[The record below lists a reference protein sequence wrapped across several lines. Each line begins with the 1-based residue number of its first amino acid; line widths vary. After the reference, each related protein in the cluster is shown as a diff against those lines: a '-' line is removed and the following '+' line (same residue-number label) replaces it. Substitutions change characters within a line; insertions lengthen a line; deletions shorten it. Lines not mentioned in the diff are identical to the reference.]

1 MVHWT
6 AAGPGFAVFRDPND
20 LEVEA
25 MTSSF
30 RRISPWLIAVGVILL
45 IGSPSWA
52 FAKKGLRISVGDDPS
67 MKEGSPELVL
77 IEVSDYQ

>member
-1 MVHWT
+1 MILSSRGISQW
-6 AAGPGFAVFRDPND
+6 AV
-20 LEVEA
+20 VA
-25 MTSSF
+25 
-30 RRISPWLIAVGVILL
+30 GVILL

-77 IEVSDYQ
+77 IEVSDFQ